1 MTAPQIAHAKLIPMN
16 GEQVETDTAQH
27 ITVQFNPA
35 TLRLNLSNTLRA
47 ETGGGRSRAAAQFV
61 DKSESTL
68 AVELVFDATIAQ
80 PGAEAGSDVRQL
92 TRRIADTYMKP
103 VDADSAQPRA
113 PRRCRFQW
121 GRFQFT
127 GMLSAYGETLD
138 FFAPEGI
145 PLRATLALTF
155 KEDRYQFEAG
165 DESVQAAARQQ
176 PRFAPGG
183 DGLSAD
189 RAAQAAGGRP
199 QDWRLVADLNLLENP
214 RFTPDAGVLVPRG
227 PAGIG
232 ISGGGVSIS
241 ASGPTLAIGLA
252 APSVSVRTRP

>member
-1 MTAPQIAHAKLIPMN
+1 MN
-16 GEQVETDTAQH
+16 GDQVDSDTAQH

-47 ETGGGRSRAAAQFV
+47 ETGGGHSRAAAQFV

-68 AVELVFDATIAQ
+68 AVELVFDTTIAQ
-80 PGAEAGSDVRQL
+80 PGAESSSDVRQL
-92 TRRIADTYMKP
+92 TRRIAEAYMKP
-103 VDADSAQPRA
+103 VDAGSGQPRA

-165 DESVQAAARQQ
+165 EAVQAAARQQ
-176 PRFAPGG
+176 PSFAPGG
-183 DGLSAD
+183 QGMSAD
-189 RAAQAAGGRP
+189 RAAQAAGVGGEARAAGGKP
-199 QDWRLVADLNLLENP
+199 QDWRLVADFNQLENP

-227 PAGIG
+227 LSASAGA
-232 ISGGGVSIS
+232 SLSLGGVSF
-241 ASGPTLAIGLA
+241 AVGVTP
-252 APSVSVRTRP
+252 PSVSVRSRP

>member
-1 MTAPQIAHAKLIPMN
+1 MTMDAPQIAQAKLMPMN
-16 GEQVETDTAQH
+16 GDQVDTDPNTH

-47 ETGGGRSRAAAQFV
+47 ETGSGRGHASAQFV

-68 AVELVFDATIAQ
+68 AVELVFDTTVAQ
-80 PGAEAGSDVRQL
+80 RGAAGNSDVRQL
-92 TRRIADTYMKP
+92 TRRIAEAFMKP
-103 VDADSAQPRA
+103 IDSGSGQPRA

-127 GMLSAYGETLD
+127 GMLSSYGETID

-155 KEDRYQFEAG
+155 KEDRFQFEEG
-165 DESVQAAARQQ
+165 DPAAQAAERAE
-176 PRFAPGG
+176 PRFSSGG
-183 DGLSAD
+183 AGMSAD
-189 RAAQAAGGRP
+189 RASQAAGGKP
-199 QDWRLVADLNLLENP
+199 QDWRGVADLNQLENP

-227 PAGIG
+227 R
-232 ISGGGVSIS
+232 SGGSGLSSSIGM
-241 ASGPTLAIGLA
+241 AGLPDA
-252 APSVSVRTRP
+252 LR

>member
-1 MTAPQIAHAKLIPMN
+1 MTGPQIAHAKLIPMN
-16 GEQVETDTAQH
+16 GDQVESDTAQH

-47 ETGGGRSRAAAQFV
+47 ETGGGHSRAAAQFV

-68 AVELVFDATIAQ
+68 AVELVFDTTVAQ
-80 PGAEAGSDVRQL
+80 PGAAASSDVRQL
-92 TRRIADTYMKP
+92 TRRIAEAYMKP
-103 VDADSAQPRA
+103 VDAGSAQPRA
-113 PRRCRFQW
+113 PQRCRFQW

-127 GMLSAYGETLD
+127 GMLSTYGETLD

-165 DESVQAAARQQ
+165 DDVQAAARAQ
-176 PRFAPGG
+176 PSFAPGG
-183 DGLSAD
+183 EGMSAD
-189 RAAQAAGGRP
+189 RAAQNAGARP
-199 QDWRLVADLNLLENP
+199 QDWRMVADFNQLENP

-227 PAGIG
+227 LSGSAGA
-232 ISGGGVSIS
+232 SLSLGGVSFAVGVS
-241 ASGPTLAIGLA
+241 A
-252 APSVSVRTRP
+252 APLAVRSRP